1 MRGQSRV
8 GPSAA
13 GTAGTLARTGTL
25 SFLLVMTGSVLA
37 FGTTLMVG
45 NLLGAEGT
53 GTFFQIT
60 ACFAILT
67 TVCTLGA
74 DTGLVRF
81 LSAGRA
87 RGRSQDGPI
96 LLRTALI
103 PVIAVSGC
111 VGMALWT
118 AAPVLSE
125 RWLPGLEAAAGIRV
139 AAPFILFS
147 TVLAVLFGA
156 LRGSRRVVRFAVL
169 QNLVLPLLRLG
180 SLGAAILAGAA
191 VHLLAAAWVL
201 PLLVLV
207 ALASLSLRRSLV
219 PQQSSQRAA
228 PDTAAASVGPGS
240 PPSRRSFWSFSGAR
254 GVSAGIEV
262 LLEWVGV
269 LAAAVMLGPAAAG
282 VFGVINRCIRLGT
295 MLDHTARIVSG
306 PSLSENL
313 ALGDTGAA
321 GKLFNSITRLLIL
334 GAWPLYLVFI
344 LFGEPVLRF
353 FGPEFGNGAPVFA
366 VSAAAMLV
374 VVTAGGVQSVLLM
387 SGRSRWQLLNKA
399 AALVTAVVLSI
410 LLIPLL
416 GLAGAALAWAAASLV
431 DVGLAA
437 FQVRKFLGIGTR
449 WREIRLPASLAL
461 GVFGIGG
468 LIVRLAAGS
477 TFTGLLIMLITGG
490 TAYLGLLVMLRRPLG
505 LTALLAKP
513 HVPGPA
519 EHPARTGN

>member
-1 MRGQSRV
+1 MSVPVQAGLS
-8 GPSAA
+8 PA
-13 GTAGTLARTGTL
+13 GTHGTLARTGTL
-25 SFLLVMTGSVLA
+25 SFLLVMAGSVLA

-45 NLLGAEGT
+45 NLLGADGT

-81 LSAGRA
+81 LSASRA
-87 RGRSQDGPI
+87 RGRWDDGPA
-96 LLRTALI
+96 LLRAALI
-103 PVIAVSGC
+103 PVIVVSVC
-111 VGMALWT
+111 VGVALWII
-118 AAPVLSE
+118 APDLSE
-125 RWLPGLEAAAGIRV
+125 RWLPGSDAAAGIRV
-139 AAPFILFS
+139 AAPFVLFS

-169 QNLVLPLLRLG
+169 QNLVLPVLRLG
-180 SLGAAILAGAA
+180 ALGAAVLAGAA

-201 PLLVLV
+201 PLLIVV
-207 ALASLSLRRSLV
+207 VLASLSLRQSLV
-219 PQQSSQRAA
+219 PQRASA
-228 PDTAAASVGPGS
+228 KTEALNGTGTGSPAGPDS
-240 PPSRRSFWSFSGAR
+240 PPSRRSFWSFSSAR

-269 LAAAVMLGPAAAG
+269 LAVAILLGPAAAG

-306 PSLSENL
+306 PSLSESL
-313 ALGDTGAA
+313 AVGDTGAA

-353 FGPEFGNGAPVFA
+353 FGPDFENGAPVFA
-366 VSAAAMLV
+366 VSAAAMLI

-399 AALVTAVVLSI
+399 AALVTAVGLNI
-410 LLIPLL
+410 LLLPVL
-416 GLAGAALAWAAASLV
+416 GLTGAAVAWAAAALV
-431 DVGLAA
+431 DVGLAT

-449 WREIRLPASLAL
+449 MREICLPASLAL
-461 GVFGIGG
+461 AVFGIGG
-468 LIVRLAAGS
+468 LIVRQTAGS
-477 TFTGLLIMLITGG
+477 TFTALLIMLIGG
-490 TAYLGLLVMLRRPLG
+490 GAVYAGLLVLLRQPLG
-505 LTALLAKP
+505 LSALLAKP
-513 HVPGPA
+513 RVPRAP
-519 EHPARTGN
+519 